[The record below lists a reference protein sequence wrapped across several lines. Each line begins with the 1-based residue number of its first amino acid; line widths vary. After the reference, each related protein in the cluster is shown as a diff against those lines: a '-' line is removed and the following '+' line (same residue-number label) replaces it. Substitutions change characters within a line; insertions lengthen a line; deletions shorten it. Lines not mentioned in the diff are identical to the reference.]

1 MSLRGAYLRAAVP
14 LLPGA
19 SRLPGV
25 PGGGREIPE
34 GLEREAAGVV
44 ADPHRVAEYARVCGF
59 GLRGPLPVT
68 YPHVLA
74 FPLHMALMTDG
85 AFPVGPI
92 GLVHVANAI
101 TQRRPIGFD
110 EPLDLRVT
118 PTPFEPHPK
127 GRAFALVTRAR
138 VGDELVWEE
147 RSTFLARGG
156 GSGDGQKGKS
166 ARKPEPPAPTAQ
178 WRLPGDLGR
187 RYAGVSGDS
196 NPIHLH
202 PLSARLF
209 GFPRAIA
216 HGMWT
221 LARCLAALDARLP
234 DAFTAEAQFKTPILI
249 PGTVAFGFE
258 GERFTVRDPKTGA
271 PHLDGTARA

>member
-1 MSLRGAYLRAAVP
+1 MSLRGSYLRAAAPLVP
-14 LLPGA
+14 LA

-25 PGGGREIPE
+25 PGRGKEIPT
-34 GLEREAAGVV
+34 GLERSLEGVR

-59 GLRGPLPVT
+59 RLRGPLPVT

-74 FPLHMALMTDG
+74 FGLHMSLMTDG
-85 AFPVGPI
+85 SFPVGPI
-92 GLVHVANAI
+92 GLVHVANAL
-101 TQRRPIGFD
+101 TQRRPIGFA
-110 EPLDLRVT
+110 EPLDLVVR
-118 PTPFEPHPK
+118 PTAFEPHPK
-127 GRAFALVTRAR
+127 GRAFALVTEAR

-147 RSTFLARGG
+147 RSTFLARGAG
-156 GSGDGQKGKS
+156 GGEKGKS
-166 ARKPEPPAPTAQ
+166 PRRPSPPDTSAE

-187 RYAGVSGDS
+187 RYAAVSGDS

-209 GFPRAIA
+209 GFESAIA

-234 DAFTAEAQFKTPILI
+234 DALTAEAEFKTPILI
-249 PGTVAFGFE
+249 PGRVAFGFE
-258 GERFTVRDPKTGA
+258 GDRFTVRDPRSGA
-271 PHLDGTARA
+271 PHLDGRIA

>member
-1 MSLRGAYLRAAVP
+1 MSLRTAYLRAAAP
-14 LLPGA
+14 LIPGA

-25 PGGGREIPE
+25 PGHGKEIPTD
-34 GLEREAAGVV
+34 LERSLPGVR

-59 GLRGPLPVT
+59 ALRGPLPVT

-85 AFPVGPI
+85 SFPVGPI
-92 GLVHVANAI
+92 GLVHVTNSV
-101 TQRRPIGFD
+101 TQRRPIGLA
-110 EPLDLRVT
+110 EPLDLRVR
-118 PTPFEPHPK
+118 PLAFEPHPK
-127 GRAFALVTRAR
+127 GRAFALLTEAR

-156 GSGDGQKGKS
+156 GSGDGEAPKGS
-166 ARKPEPPAPTAQ
+166 RKAASPPEATAQ

-187 RYAGVSGDS
+187 RYASVSGDS

-209 GFPRAIA
+209 GFPSAIA

-221 LARCLAALDARLP
+221 LARCLSALDARLP
-234 DAFTAEAQFKTPILI
+234 DAFTARADFKTPMLI
-249 PGTVAFGFE
+249 PGTAAFGFE
-258 GERFTVRDPKTGA
+258 GERFTVRDPRSGA
-271 PHLDGTARA
+271 PHLDGRIA